1 MNNNTAAEFRDLREK
16 SGLSVAALSRMI
28 KTSESSIKR
37 YERGEREIPDEVMES
52 VTIISQS
59 VTADSIKRAGERIKS
74 YRLGLG
80 LSGAA
85 FAREA
90 NIKQTNLLEIEN
102 GQQMITEKTARKI
115 EERFEVGRDW
125 IMYGIES
132 EKDYP
137 VSDKLIEWI
146 REDPELR
153 KELWERMHD
162 KENNKRTAE

>member
-1 MNNNTAAEFRDLREK
+1 MSNNSTDEFRNLREK

-37 YERGEREIPDEVMES
+37 YERGEREIPDEVMER
-52 VTIISQS
+52 VKTICHSIK
-59 VTADSIKRAGERIKS
+59 ADSIKRAGERIKA

-80 LSGAA
+80 LSGTA

-90 NIKQTNLLEIEN
+90 NIKQSNLLEIEN
-102 GQQMITEKTARKI
+102 GQQIITEKTARKI
-115 EERFEVGRDW
+115 EERFEVGCDW

-137 VSDKLIEWI
+137 VSEKLIEWI

-153 KELWERMHD
+153 KELWERMHYY
-162 KENNKRTAE
+162 ENANDDQ

>member
-1 MNNNTAAEFRDLREK
+1 MSNNPADEFRNLRR
-16 SGLSVAALSRMI
+16 SCGLSVAALSRMI

-37 YERGEREIPDEVMES
+37 YERGEREIPDDIMEKLREISRLIS
-52 VTIISQS
+52 VDS
-59 VTADSIKRAGERIKS
+59 VKRAGERIKA

-80 LSGAA
+80 LSGTA
-85 FAREA
+85 FAHEA
-90 NIKQTNLLEIEN
+90 NIKQSNLLEIEN

-115 EERFEVGRDW
+115 EERFEVGCDW

-146 REDPELR
+146 KQEPELR
-153 KELWERMHD
+153 KELWERM
-162 KENNKRTAE
+162 KKNNE

>member
-1 MNNNTAAEFRDLREK
+1 MNDNVATQFRELRE
-16 SGLSVAALSRMI
+16 SIGISVAALSRMI
-28 KTSESSIKR
+28 NISESSIKR
-37 YERGEREIPDEVMES
+37 YERGEREIPEEVMERLKEISRSITVDS
-52 VTIISQS
+52 VQ
-59 VTADSIKRAGERIKS
+59 RAGERIKA

-115 EERFEVGRDW
+115 EDRFEVGSDW

-137 VSDKLIEWI
+137 VSAKLIEWI
-146 REDPELR
+146 RKDPALR
-153 KELWERMHD
+153 KELWERMRND
-162 KENNKRTAE
+162 AK

>member
-74 YRLGLG
+74 YKKNRLGDFDLET
-80 LSGAA
+80 
-85 FAREA
+85 AREIA
-90 NIKQTNLLEIEN
+90 PED
-102 GQQMITEKTARKI
+102 
-115 EERFEVGRDW
+115 FV
-125 IMYGIES
+125 
-132 EKDYP
+132 
-137 VSDKLIEWI
+137 
-146 REDPELR
+146 DPE
-153 KELWERMHD
+153 
-162 KENNKRTAE
+162 AV

>member
-74 YRLGLG
+74 YKKNRLVDFDLET
-80 LSGAA
+80 
-85 FAREA
+85 AREIA
-90 NIKQTNLLEIEN
+90 PEDFL
-102 GQQMITEKTARKI
+102 
-115 EERFEVGRDW
+115 
-125 IMYGIES
+125 
-132 EKDYP
+132 
-137 VSDKLIEWI
+137 
-146 REDPELR
+146 DPE
-153 KELWERMHD
+153 
-162 KENNKRTAE
+162 AV